1 MCAISWSDGLD
12 RKALRFFARAAKPNV
27 GLGVG
32 FFSGQLGNR
41 FARTFGRHID
51 LDALAFLKRHGD
63 HAAPSRLRRTNDVD
77 LFVLRLGAESH
88 QGQKR
93 NEFE

>member
-1 MCAISWSDGLD
+1 MLGRLQVRI
-12 RKALRFFARAAKPNV
+12 ARAAKPNI

-32 FFSGQLGNR
+32 FFGGQLGNR

-51 LDALAFLKRHGD
+51 FDALAFFKRHGD
-63 HAAPSRLRRTNDVD
+63 HAAPGRLSRTNDID
-77 LFVLRLGAESH
+77 LFVLRLGASRHERH
-88 QGQKR
+88 GGQQR